1 MRGVV
6 DEMEDMIDSIIFK
19 QLVTIRLTR
28 YLSRREY
35 RNRALDIFSLDLP
48 KDSENRTDSNSVT
61 RRKRGYLER
70 EKMNLLDGAAGM
82 SRAKRWQRK

>member
-1 MRGVV
+1 MVLDGATIERKDI
-6 DEMEDMIDSIIFK
+6 DEMYDALHKVLRTLAKYTSTSNITEEVGESATEDDGGGVEEMTK
-19 QLVTIRLTR
+19 
-28 YLSRREY
+28 
-35 RNRALDIFSLDLP
+35 A
-48 KDSENRTDSNSVT
+48 